1 MKRLVLSLMFLG
13 LLSSSLYATD
23 TKKVASCIVKR
34 FKDAN
39 SMMKC
44 TGDFNGESTLL
55 KMYKD
60 GWVLISSSMGA
71 LFIFEK

>member
-13 LLSSSLYATD
+13 LLSSSLYASNQ
-23 TKKVASCIVKR
+23 KVASCVVKR
-34 FKDAN
+34 YKDAN
-39 SMMKC
+39 SVMQC